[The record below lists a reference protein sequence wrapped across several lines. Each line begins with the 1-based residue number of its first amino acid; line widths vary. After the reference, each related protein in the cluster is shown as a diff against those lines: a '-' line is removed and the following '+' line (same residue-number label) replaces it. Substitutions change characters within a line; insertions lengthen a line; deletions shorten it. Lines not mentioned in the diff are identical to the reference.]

1 MKGGVYRILTKKITL
16 ADAVYSTL
24 TRGTP
29 DCSPLK
35 RHFMQ
40 ESGYIEFLG
49 RQRERKNIYRLQP
62 EYVLPLT
69 VVKNDFGYLL
79 FSGNEIGREG
89 FRACI
94 QHVADHY
101 FDPHCD
107 MGRLDIYECP
117 VLEGKLPSFI
127 DTVYNPFPILSGK
140 PVRFFSL
147 PPCRPVRAAGGI
159 HGRAGSPI
167 QPSAASRRG

>member
-1 MKGGVYRILTKKITL
+1 M
-16 ADAVYSTL
+16 
-24 TRGTP
+24 
-29 DCSPLK
+29 LK

-79 FSGNEIGREG
+79 FSGNETGREG

-117 VLEGKLPSFI
+117 VLEEKLPSFI
-127 DTVYNPFPILSGK
+127 DTVYAPFRYF
-140 PVRFFSL
+140 PVNGFDFPLTAMSPR
-147 PPCRPVRAAGGI
+147 PRCRRDSRKGWFPYTAIRCVPTRIVSPVSSHASRTMRG
-159 HGRAGSPI
+159 HKR
-167 QPSAASRRG
+167 PSAGRTTTSTGC

>member
-1 MKGGVYRILTKKITL
+1 MLRAEKTL
-16 ADAVYSTL
+16 HAET
-24 TRGTP
+24 
-29 DCSPLK
+29 
-35 RHFMQ
+35 
-40 ESGYIEFLG
+40 GYIEFLG

-62 EYVLPLT
+62 EYVLPIT

-79 FSGNEIGREG
+79 FSGNETGREG

-94 QHVADHY
+94 TVADHY

-127 DTVYNPFPILSGK
+127 DTVYAPFRYF
-140 PVRFFSL
+140 PVNRFDFFPS

>member
-1 MKGGVYRILTKKITL
+1 MPEKKITL

-29 DCSPLK
+29 DCSVLK

-79 FSGNEIGREG
+79 FSGNETGREE

-101 FDPHCD
+101 FVPGTATWAGWTS
-107 MGRLDIYECP
+107 MNAPSWRKSY
-117 VLEGKLPSFI
+117 LPLLTRYTPLS
-127 DTVYNPFPILSGK
+127 DTF
-140 PVRFFSL
+140 R
-147 PPCRPVRAAGGI
+147 
-159 HGRAGSPI
+159 
-167 QPSAASRRG
+167 